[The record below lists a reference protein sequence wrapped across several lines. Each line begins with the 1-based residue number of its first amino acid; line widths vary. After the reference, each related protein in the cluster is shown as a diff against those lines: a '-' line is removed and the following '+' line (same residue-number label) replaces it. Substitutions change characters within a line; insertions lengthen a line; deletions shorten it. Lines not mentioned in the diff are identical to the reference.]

1 MSCSFLITLFGLDT
15 NIAFDRQSRPIVEI
29 IGERITNFN
38 DFEAAIDR
46 ARNIVPI
53 GGTCPGAMMER
64 ALGMIMANELLERPF
79 KAAVLA
85 SDGVWNDSPPPETA
99 SKGFPAR

>member
-1 MSCSFLITLFGLDT
+1 M
-15 NIAFDRQSRPIVEI
+15 EI
-29 IGERITNFN
+29 IGEKITNYA

-46 ARNIVPI
+46 ARTIVPI

-64 ALGMIMANELLERPF
+64 ALGQIMANELLERPF

-85 SDGVWNDSPPPETA
+85 SDGVWYDSPRPETA
-99 SKGFPAR
+99 AKGFPARKFIC